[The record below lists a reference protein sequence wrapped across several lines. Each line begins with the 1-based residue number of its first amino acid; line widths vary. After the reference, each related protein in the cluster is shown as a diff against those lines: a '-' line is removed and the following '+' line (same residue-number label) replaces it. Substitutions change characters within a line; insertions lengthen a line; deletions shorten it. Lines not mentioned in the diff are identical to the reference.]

1 MPARLSRPLL
11 LGHRGARISDSR
23 IPENTFAAFDLALQ
37 EGCDGFEFDVR
48 CTRDGRLLIC
58 HDPEFMGRRVAN
70 ADYCDFQP
78 SGLCLEDVLTR
89 YASTAFLD
97 IELKVPEMHHAVIA
111 ALQHNPPQR
120 GYFVSSFHPE
130 AIVEIEASN
139 AAVPLGFICDKKKE
153 LDRWR
158 SLPVQFVVPQQKLVT
173 RELIEEIHAKGK
185 QVFVWTVNDKRD
197 MLRLAEWGVDALIS
211 DNPDVVRE
219 TFR

>member
-23 IPENTFAAFDLALQ
+23 IPENTVAAFDLSLQ
-37 EGCDGFEFDVR
+37 EGCDGFEFDLR

-58 HDPEFMGRRVAN
+58 HDPEFMGRRVAGT
-70 ADYCDFQP
+70 DYSDFQH

-89 YASTAFLD
+89 YASSAFLD
-97 IELKVPEMHHAVIA
+97 IELKVPAMHQAVIG
-111 ALQHNPPQR
+111 ALRQNPPQR
-120 GYFVSSFHPE
+120 GYFVSSFLPE
-130 AIVEIEASN
+130 AILEIQRSD
-139 AAVPLGFICDKKKE
+139 AAIPLGFICDKKTE

-173 RELIEEIHAKGK
+173 RELIDEIHDSGK
-185 QVFVWTVNDKRD
+185 QVFAWTVNDRRD
-197 MLRLAEWGVDALIS
+197 LLRLAEWGVDALIS
-211 DNPDVVRE
+211 DDPHLLQE